1 MISISPRVQ
10 ALIPRLGQPLERLAK
25 EKGATRIVMLASN
38 ENPLGPSPK
47 AIEAVRK
54 YADQGHRYVDPTSA
68 EMTAVLATKF
78 NKKPFQIICG
88 GGTDLLLAYII
99 NAFSEEG
106 EEILT
111 SDGSFSGFYANA
123 KKFGRQLKL
132 TPLKNY
138 AFDLEAIAAN
148 ICDQT
153 KIIYLANP
161 NNPTGTIFTKKE
173 FENFMSRVPASI
185 LVILDEAYFE
195 YACWNPDYPDGMQYD
210 YENLLVTRTFSKC
223 YGLAGMRIGY
233 AAGPEYLI
241 KELYKIRLPYEP
253 NCLALK
259 AAIAALEDQKFIKQS
274 IIANRQS
281 LDLMKSK
288 FDQLGI
294 KWVETFANFLLLVFP
309 SEKSA
314 HEFFEGCL
322 EKGVLVRHV
331 KGYGIPEGVRI
342 NSGTPQETRYALE
355 VMEQVYSKTRTES
368 MDVSQTSL
376 KAFQKAATP

>member
-1 MISISPRVQ
+1 MISISSRVQ
-10 ALIPRLGQPLERLAK
+10 ALVPRLGQPLERLAK
-25 EKGATRIVMLASN
+25 EKGASRIVMLASN

-47 AIEAVRK
+47 AIEAIKK
-54 YADQGHRYVDPTSA
+54 YASEGHRYVDPTSDELVQVIA
-68 EMTAVLATKF
+68 
-78 NKKPFQIICG
+78 KKYGKKLGQIICG
-88 GGTDLLLAYII
+88 GGTDLLLAYVI
-99 NAFSEEG
+99 NTFAEDG
-106 EEILT
+106 DEILT
-111 SDGSFSGFYANA
+111 SNGSFVGFYANV
-123 KKFGRQLKL
+123 KKFGRKLKL
-132 TPLKNY
+132 VPLKNY
-138 AFDLEAIAAN
+138 AYDLEATAAN
-148 ICDQT
+148 ITEQT

-173 FENFMSRVPASI
+173 FENFMSRVPPSI

-195 YACWNPDYPDGMQYD
+195 YACWNPDYPDGMQYGH
-210 YENLLVTRTFSKC
+210 ENLLVTRTFSKC
-223 YGLAGMRIGY
+223 YGMAGMRIGY
-233 AAGPEYLI
+233 VVGPEYLV

-259 AAIAALEDQKFIKQS
+259 AAIAALDDDDFIQKT

-288 FDQLGI
+288 FDRLGI

-314 HEFFEGCL
+314 HDCFEGCL

-342 NSGTPQETRYALE
+342 NSGTEEETRYALE
-355 VMEQVYSKTRTES
+355 VIEQAYSKMRTES
-368 MDVSQTSL
+368 MEVSQTSS
-376 KAFQKAATP
+376 KTFQKAATP